1 MPKTVLITGASR
13 GIGAGTAE
21 LFAQNGYIPI
31 INYCSNSK
39 CAEEIAEKTGG
50 IAVKADVS
58 DIAQTKKMVDMII
71 EKYKKIDVLIN
82 NAGISLVGMFDM
94 VSQEQ
99 VKRLFDVNVF
109 GTMNCTG
116 FVLPHMIKRKYG
128 RIINISSMWGET
140 GASCEVHY
148 SASKA
153 AVIGFTKAL
162 AKETAPSGV
171 TVNCISPGF
180 IMTDMNRCFS
190 DEEIEEIISEIPV
203 RRGGYPEDIASAAL
217 FLASPQAGFITGQIL
232 GINGGMVV

>member
-31 INYCSNSK
+31 INYCSNSER
-39 CAEEIAEKTGG
+39 AEEIAEKTGG
-50 IAVKADVS
+50 IAVKADVA
-58 DIAQTKKMVDMII
+58 DITQTEKMVGMII
-71 EKYKKIDVLIN
+71 EKYKKIDVLVN
-82 NAGISLVGMFDM
+82 NAGISLVGMFDT
-94 VSQEQ
+94 VSPEQ

-109 GTMNCTG
+109 GTMNCTK

-162 AKETAPSGV
+162 AKETAPSGI

-190 DEEIEEIISEIPV
+190 EKEIEDIVSEIPAG
-203 RRGGYPEDIASAAL
+203 RSGYPEDIASAAL

-232 GINGGMVV
+232 GVNGGMIV